1 MSTRWIEIDDEV
13 WKYLQEHAQP
23 FVDTPN
29 SVLHKLL
36 FDRKGPEISMEE
48 PPISFKGMPVALAQI
63 LEVIYEIEKHGYS
76 RPKATR
82 LVAERRGTVVPTIM
96 DKYCKQ
102 LGLKAK
108 EVDELFDEPGYSE
121 FKKVLKENFTTY
133 KDVIDIYFETITID
147 HFAQMK
153 DHNIDD

>member
-1 MSTRWIEIDDEV
+1 
-13 WKYLQEHAQP
+13 
-23 FVDTPN
+23 
-29 SVLHKLL
+29 
-36 FDRKGPEISMEE
+36 
-48 PPISFKGMPVALAQI
+48 
-63 LEVIYEIEKHGYS
+63 
-76 RPKATR
+76 
-82 LVAERRGTVVPTIM
+82 M

-108 EVDELFDEPGYSE
+108 EVDELFDEPGYTE

-133 KDVIDIYFETITID
+133 KDLIDIYFETITID

>member
-1 MSTRWIEIDDEV
+1 MPIRWIEIDGEV

-36 FDRKGPEISMEE
+36 FDRKGPEITMEE

-82 LVAERRGTVVPTIM
+82 LVAERRGTVVPT
-96 DKYCKQ
+96 
-102 LGLKAK
+102 
-108 EVDELFDEPGYSE
+108 
-121 FKKVLKENFTTY
+121 
-133 KDVIDIYFETITID
+133 
-147 HFAQMK
+147 
-153 DHNIDD
+153 